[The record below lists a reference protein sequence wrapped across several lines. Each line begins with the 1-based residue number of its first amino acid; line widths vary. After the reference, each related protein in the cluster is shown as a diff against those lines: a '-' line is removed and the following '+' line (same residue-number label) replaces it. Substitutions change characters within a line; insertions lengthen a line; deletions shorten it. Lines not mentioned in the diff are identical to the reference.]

1 MSFSEIISPFLGRL
15 ALAWFFLAEV
25 YARAGDW
32 DTNVTKMAMLGLP
45 VPPLLL
51 AAGLIVMILG
61 GMSLLLGFHARHGA
75 MLLFAF
81 TVAATV
87 LMHDYWH
94 LHNVAD
100 SDADYEIFARNIA
113 IAGGLL
119 MVIGLGAG
127 PFAIDNKAN
136 NRKKKLG

>member
-1 MSFSEIISPFLGRL
+1 MSFSELISPFLGRL
-15 ALAWFFLAEV
+15 ALAWFFLSEV
-25 YARAGDW
+25 YARAAAW
-32 DTNVTKMAMLGLP
+32 DANVTKMAMLDLP

-75 MLLFAF
+75 MLLFGF
-81 TVAATV
+81 TVVATV

-100 SDADYEIFARNIA
+100 YDADYEIFARNIA

-136 NRKKKLG
+136 NKKKKLS

>member
-15 ALAWFFLAEV
+15 ALAWFFLSEV
-25 YARAGDW
+25 YARAGAW
-32 DTNVTKMAMLGLP
+32 DANVTKMAMLGLP

-61 GMSLLLGFHARHGA
+61 GVSLVLGFHTRHGA
-75 MLLFAF
+75 MLLFGF
-81 TVAATV
+81 TVVATV

-94 LHNVAD
+94 LRNVAD
-100 SDADYEIFARNIA
+100 YDADYEIFARNIA

-127 PFAIDNKAN
+127 PFAIDNKD
-136 NRKKKLG
+136 KKKKR